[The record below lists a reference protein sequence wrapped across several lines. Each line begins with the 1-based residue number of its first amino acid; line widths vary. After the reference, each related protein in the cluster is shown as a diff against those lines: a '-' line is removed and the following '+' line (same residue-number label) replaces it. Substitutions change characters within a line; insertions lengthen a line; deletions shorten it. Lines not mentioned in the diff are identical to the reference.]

1 MIRDFKIKTLMK
13 QEKLLKLLFELIKNS
28 KRSDRDLA
36 KILDI
41 SQPTVT
47 RLRKVLE
54 KEAIAQYTVIPNLS
68 YLGFDIVAFTFSR
81 SKELVHPL
89 WEDGKTWARQH
100 PNVMFVSTGQGIDS
114 DALMVSVH
122 KDYADFVRFYQIF
135 RRDWG
140 KYLQDFKIFLISISG
155 SAILKHFTFNH
166 LIEAYEKETGK

>member
-1 MIRDFKIKTLMK
+1 MK
-13 QEKLLKLLFELIKNS
+13 QEKLVKLLFELIKNS

-54 KEAIAQYTVIPNLS
+54 REAIKQYTVIPNLS
-68 YLGFDIVAFTFSR
+68 YLGCDILALTLFR

-89 WEDGKTWARQH
+89 WDKGKEWAKDQ
-100 PNVMFVSTGQGIDS
+100 PNVMFISTGQGIDS
-114 DALMVSVH
+114 DAVMISIH
-122 KDYADFVRFYQIF
+122 KDYADFVKFYHVF

-140 KYLQDFKIFLISISG
+140 KYLHDFKVFLISISG
-155 SAILKHFTFNH
+155 SVIMKPFTFNY
-166 LIEAYEKETGK
+166 LIDAYQKRTGE

>member
-1 MIRDFKIKTLMK
+1 MK

-36 KILDI
+36 KILSI

-47 RLRKVLE
+47 RLRRDLE
-54 KEAIAQYTVIPNLS
+54 KEAIKQYTIIPNLS
-68 YLGFDIVAFTFSR
+68 YMGFDIVAFTFSR

-89 WEDGKTWARQH
+89 WDQAKKWAKDQT
-100 PNVMFVSTGQGIDS
+100 NVIFISTGQGVDA

-122 KDYADFVRFYQIF
+122 KNYADFVRFYHTF

-140 KYLQDFKIFLISISG
+140 KYLEDFKIFLTSITG
-155 SAILKHFTFNH
+155 SITIKPFTFNY
-166 LIEAYEKETGK
+166 LIDTYHKKMSE